1 MEQKETVTLTVNT
14 VNSVLQYI
22 GSKPYIEVAQ
32 LINQIQTEVQQLNKK
47 EDGNS
52 DKK

>member
-1 MEQKETVTLTVNT
+1 MGQKETITLSVSTVN
-14 VNSVLQYI
+14 NILQYI
-22 GSKPYIEVAQ
+22 SGKPYIEVAQ
-32 LINQIQTEVQQLNKK
+32 LINQIQAEVKQLNNQ